1 MDHFYE
7 GTNND
12 SSEKKVVHS
21 KDRGSVEIERNVE
34 TFLTRVSSKVVGK
47 ISSVVSPKKREV
59 ADIADVVPKA
69 STSTKSIENSWTVIE
84 EIGKSHNLSLRKD
97 EDPEKEEKIRR
108 FLEILSAPV
117 ADIDTL
123 RELSWYGI
131 PSELRAQCWQ
141 LLLGCLPL
149 ELKKRTQYAA
159 LKRAEYRHLVSKHYS
174 KLEGIRD
181 TELLQQIQ
189 VDCPRTMPKGAPLA
203 IFKDNKVLQMLEH
216 ILMVWSKEHP
226 LIDYFQGLGDIVGEM
241 LIVLLSSHLDL
252 NNYHPNYLTQEIA
265 DLIEADAYW
274 CMTKMLNAMEPYYK
288 QGLFPGMQVMM
299 DKLKDLTKLA
309 DAPLQ
314 KHMEFQGVEF
324 VQFSLR
330 WMLCL
335 LTREL
340 NASCVQR
347 LWDAYFSEGP
357 DFSTFHIYVCAAF
370 LTHFAKELKEM
381 EFSDMIMFLQHL
393 PTDTWEEK
401 DAQKLLERAYEIG
414 DMEVSIKDSYH
425 LAVQATG
432 LLLTL
437 FVIVLAAQATPMLK
451 K

>member
-1 MDHFYE
+1 
-7 GTNND
+7 
-12 SSEKKVVHS
+12 
-21 KDRGSVEIERNVE
+21 
-34 TFLTRVSSKVVGK
+34 
-47 ISSVVSPKKREV
+47 
-59 ADIADVVPKA
+59 
-69 STSTKSIENSWTVIE
+69 
-84 EIGKSHNLSLRKD
+84 
-97 EDPEKEEKIRR
+97 
-108 FLEILSAPV
+108 
-117 ADIDTL
+117 
-123 RELSWYGI
+123 
-131 PSELRAQCWQ
+131 
-141 LLLGCLPL
+141 
-149 ELKKRTQYAA
+149 
-159 LKRAEYRHLVSKHYS
+159 
-174 KLEGIRD
+174 
-181 TELLQQIQ
+181 
-189 VDCPRTMPKGAPLA
+189 
-203 IFKDNKVLQMLEH
+203 MLEH

-226 LIDYFQGLGDIVGEM
+226 SIDYFQGLGDIVGEM

-252 NNYHPNYLTQEIA
+252 NNYHPNYLTQEII
-265 DLIEADAYW
+265 DLVEADAYW
-274 CMTKMLNAMEPYYK
+274 CITKMLNAMEPYYK

-370 LTHFAKELKEM
+370 LTQFSKELKDM
-381 EFSDMIMFLQHL
+381 EFSDMIMYLQHL